1 MDKLQIKTDI
11 HSHLLPGLDDGARNM
26 EQTLLMLEGMQ
37 QAGFEHLYFSPHVS
51 ASRYPNTK
59 SAIESRF
66 REVKDA
72 CREKGIALE
81 LGLCAEYYIDR
92 EFMEMAE
99 SGEPLLTLP
108 GNHILV
114 ETSMMQEPLY
124 LSDALFSLQNK
135 GYTPILAHPERYP
148 YYEENSDIL
157 LKLHHSGCLFQ
168 ANLFSFCGH
177 YGKSARKKAESLLK
191 GGLIDF
197 IGTDLHHPAQL
208 ALLTDRSV
216 RKAAGKMN
224 VKNDMFNEPMKTQH
238 HENN

>member
-51 ASRYPNTK
+51 ANRYPNTK

-66 REVKDA
+66 REVKEA

-81 LGLCAEYYIDR
+81 PGLCAEYYIDR

-124 LSDALFSLQNK
+124 LSDALFSLQSK

-168 ANLFSFCGH
+168 ANLRKIRIFYLNCIIAGACSRPIFSRSADITGRAP
-177 YGKSARKKAESLLK
+177 GKKQNPCS
-191 GGLIDF
+191 
-197 IGTDLHHPAQL
+197 
-208 ALLTDRSV
+208 
-216 RKAAGKMN
+216 KAA
-224 VKNDMFNEPMKTQH
+224 
-238 HENN
+238 